1 MSKLHKLFL
10 KKILLHVFPE
20 RVKCKYIFNF
30 YHFLSFQN
38 QVPCPLPT
46 ITTEDV
52 DRTVSPNHQS
62 PPQEEEVTTPP
73 PRTRMRSLSGGAYR
87 LAPTLP
93 STGRHRRQSGD
104 DVLTRVSPSRRAT
117 LFDQFRPRSKSDS
130 KGKKPTFLTTLK
142 NSILGG
148 SAQRKLSLESDPPT
162 IEPLQ
167 PSIDYKQRPR
177 SGSETKSGTMS
188 KVIDI
193 FRNRSHSVSYDSK
206 GKVSRHLII
215 LFSSIK
221 YVFTLQGSQ
230 WRLKSDYLLLTSVI
244 GYYGDYFSH

>member
-1 MSKLHKLFL
+1 MWHINLSLTFR
-10 KKILLHVFPE
+10 VF
-20 RVKCKYIFNF
+20 F
-30 YHFLSFQN
+30 FQD
-38 QVPCPLPT
+38 QVPCIPT
-46 ITTEDV
+46 ITAEDV
-52 DRTVSPNHQS
+52 DRTVSPTQQN
-62 PPQEEEVTTPP
+62 PPSEEEVTTPP

-162 IEPLQ
+162 IESLQ
-167 PSIDYKQRPR
+167 PSIDCKQRPR

-188 KVIDI
+188 KMIDM

-206 GKVSRHLII
+206 GKVSKKLLFYI
-215 LFSSIK
+215 LE
-221 YVFTLQGSQ
+221 LM
-230 WRLKSDYLLLTSVI
+230 L
-244 GYYGDYFSH
+244 YFS

>member
-1 MSKLHKLFL
+1 M
-10 KKILLHVFPE
+10 
-20 RVKCKYIFNF
+20 
-30 YHFLSFQN
+30 
-38 QVPCPLPT
+38 PCIPT
-46 ITTEDV
+46 ITAEDV
-52 DRTVSPNHQS
+52 DRTVSPTQQN
-62 PPQEEEVTTPP
+62 PPSEEEIATPP

-162 IEPLQ
+162 IESLQ
-167 PSIDYKQRPR
+167 PSIDCKPRPR

-188 KVIDI
+188 KMIDI

-206 GKVSRHLII
+206 GKVSKI
-215 LFSSIK
+215 LLFIVLNLCYIFHSFLVSQFIYEGQSK
-221 YVFTLQGSQ
+221 SARNFVVTLYYQTYRYTFT
-230 WRLKSDYLLLTSVI
+230 
-244 GYYGDYFSH
+244 